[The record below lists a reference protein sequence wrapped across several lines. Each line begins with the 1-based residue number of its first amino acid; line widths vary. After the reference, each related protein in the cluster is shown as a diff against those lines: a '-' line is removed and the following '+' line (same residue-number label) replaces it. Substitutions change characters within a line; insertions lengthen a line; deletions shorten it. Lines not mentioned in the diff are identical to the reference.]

1 MVSEEFG
8 KYSKEFISDET
19 ADLSSKQANFYKNV
33 IFKYP
38 LEGVYI
44 YSFEEGKMIYA
55 DGWEDVVGIASS
67 DISML
72 GIVNMTCPR
81 FAPFVHDIND
91 KALKFLHTHNTNLT
105 QYSFTIETKIMH
117 QNGSEIPVVAKV
129 KVHETFLDG
138 SLKSIMGRFQ
148 VDFGLKFGKIMRY
161 AAYGPEKE
169 KFESD
174 LNTNLFYPYQI
185 SLQEANI
192 ISLLAKGESK
202 VEIASQM
209 NQNSEQ
215 IEKRVTDLMKRFDV
229 KNETHLIAFALENNL
244 IDNRI

>member
-1 MVSEEFG
+1 MDSEEFG
-8 KYSKEFISDET
+8 KYSKEFISDVT
-19 ADLSSKQANFYKNV
+19 ADLSSKQSNFYKNV

-44 YSFEEGKMIYA
+44 YSFEEGRMIYA
-55 DGWEDVVGIASS
+55 DGWEDVVGISSS

-81 FAPFVHDIND
+81 FSPFVHDIND
-91 KALKFLHTHNTNLT
+91 KALKFLHTLNSNLT

-169 KFESD
+169 KFEAD

-185 SLQEANI
+185 SLQEADI
-192 ISLLAKGESK
+192 ISLLTQGQNKGEIG
-202 VEIASQM
+202 VQM
-209 NQNSEQ
+209 NQKSEQ

-229 KNETHLIAFALENNL
+229 KNETHLIAFALENHL
-244 IDNRI
+244 IDSRI

>member
-1 MVSEEFG
+1 MASEEFG
-8 KYSKEFISDET
+8 KYSKEFISDIT

-55 DGWEDVVGIASS
+55 DGWEDVVGIPSNE
-67 DISML
+67 ISML

-91 KALKFLHTHNTNLT
+91 KALKFLHSNKSNLT

-169 KFESD
+169 KFEMD
-174 LNTNLFYPYQI
+174 LNANLFYPFQI
-185 SLQEANI
+185 SQQEADI
-192 ISLLAKGESK
+192 ISLLSSGQSYD
-202 VEIASQM
+202 EISTEI
-209 NQNSEQ
+209 NQDSAH
-215 IEKRVTDLMKRFDV
+215 IEKRVKDLMKRFEV
-229 KNETHLIAFALENNL
+229 KNETHLIAFAIENNL
-244 IDNRI
+244 IDSRI